1 MKHLISCL
9 SVGYDIYSYILVL
22 NWFNLTSTK
31 LISDL
36 VSIERQ
42 MRINKVRPDRYQ
54 VKHESDNNNI
64 IVAGCVDPVSGNLP
78 PITSTVL
85 SSYVED
91 SISSGFISS
100 SSSSD
105 ENGDSS
111 AKVVTRREMIL
122 ALIARSEVEEEHQDP
137 ESEEINNNDV
147 VEEHQHQ
154 DGSTTSDAQVED
166 EKDVK
171 DGSANHEAV
180 ERKKLSWGSYLKFV
194 TPIDGEDFP
203 GNQTRARCDLCNKI
217 YLRSFIRMHINN
229 VHRHN
234 PRVKCDVCS
243 KEVKK
248 KGLNRHKLKYH
259 PSSERVNCD
268 YCGKNI
274 LKDHLKYH
282 IDNVHNNLR
291 VKCDVC
297 GKEVKV
303 KRDGLKRHKL
313 IHSDVDRP
321 VSRKTSCNICGE
333 LIQQRNLMRHKR
345 RVHSNAEKKE
355 RGRYLKFATP
365 IDDAKKVKC
374 NLCDSIMTRSHISHH
389 IQRVHGSL
397 VKCDLCGLKVK
408 ENSIK
413 MHKLRIHKN

>member
-1 MKHLISCL
+1 MVQL
-9 SVGYDIYSYILVL
+9 DI
-22 NWFNLTSTK
+22 NSTK
-31 LISDL
+31 PISDL

-42 MRINKVRPDRYQ
+42 MRINKVGPDCYQ
-54 VKHESDNNNI
+54 VKHESNNNNI
-64 IVAGCVDPVSGNLP
+64 IVAGLVDPVSGNLP

-91 SISSGFISS
+91 NIGSGFISS

-105 ENGDSS
+105 EDGDSS

-122 ALIARSEVEEEHQDP
+122 ALIARSEEEEEEKDP
-137 ESEEINNNDV
+137 ESEKTNNNDI

-166 EKDVK
+166 EEDVK
-171 DGSANHEAV
+171 DGSANHDAV

-194 TPIDGEDFP
+194 TPIEGEDSP
-203 GNQTRARCDLCNKI
+203 GIGNQARARCDLCNKI

-303 KRDGLKRHKL
+303 KRDGLRTHKL